1 MDQFTGMRSGI
12 HASLGLE
19 KLPDLIPALVSKD
32 VLTEVQDR
40 IVMALL
46 IILQKQTSDLT
57 WERAKQCLVDP
68 VVLVEQLGLYHPDS
82 SIYKP
87 FVPTAQPD
95 PTPTTTSAVDST
107 ATSAVDSTTVDSTAT
122 SAVDSTT
129 TSAVDS
135 TTTSAVDSTTMDEKE
150 AVSSA
155 VSEAVSSAVSEA
167 VSSAVS
173 EVVSSAVSEAVSSAV
188 SEPASESSHTDSQEA
203 EEAEQ
208 LDKLGSLVKSITAA
222 DVETF
227 SVESPALSL
236 LYEWLKFAFGW
247 SNSVHKTRST
257 RVQLEKAQSETS
269 ELLVKLEAARQVM
282 STCSQA
288 LETTYRP
295 VLEAQKWF
303 IVSSVVKPS
312 EGYLGVYLNGHLTA
326 EYHDL
331 DPADLKLH
339 TKIVCFG
346 GGKKALNRG
355 GDVRRILI
363 NGSAMDPQQILSLY
377 EAMANESPAMG
388 GRVCR
393 IQAVVRGFLARL
405 HCDQEKVLER
415 EKKRSFF
422 EACTSTIP

>member
-1 MDQFTGMRSGI
+1 MRSGI

-135 TTTSAVDSTTMDEKE
+135 TTTSAVDSTTMDEK
-150 AVSSA
+150 
-155 VSEAVSSAVSEA
+155 EA